1 MLEMIGR
8 PRTWEHIS
16 GGFQFA
22 GGFPEIFF
30 EWFGP
35 IYAWPFIFGAGYLA
49 AALTALMVKGVLQ
62 GRYASAF
69 RFRCTCCIDLRDVYR
84 RHAQLRHKG
93 TYLIKIAALAAA
105 LLIEARLAR
114 AGVPLVPWIIC
125 RIPQNGWFERLR
137 FVRSQIG
144 S

>member
-1 MLEMIGR
+1 MLFR
-8 PRTWEHIS
+8 SPRTWEHIS

-69 RFRCTCCIDLRDVYR
+69 LSMYVLYGIYVMYIGGMLNFATR
-84 RHAQLRHKG
+84 G

-137 FVRSQIG
+137 FVRSRIG